1 MPVQGPRIVAL
12 GISAFLCLAACSSG
26 PSKEDYIAQ
35 ADEICA
41 EAGAAGEA
49 LGIPEN
55 EREFNENVEEATQI
69 TLDAIAQLRRLEP
82 PEEDAEVI
90 ETIYNNMEEAVAYI
104 PQIQEASNRGDAEAM
119 GELNQQLA
127 HAATTAEEL
136 ARRYGFKEC
145 GVSETLIESE

>member
-12 GISAFLCLAACSSG
+12 AISASLCLPACSSG
-26 PSKEDYIAQ
+26 PSKEEYIAQ

-49 LGIPEN
+49 LGIPKN
-55 EREFNENVEEATQI
+55 EKEFDETVEEATQI
-69 TLDAIAQLRRLEP
+69 TLEAIAQLRALEP
-82 PEEDAEVI
+82 PEDDREVI

-104 PQIQEASNRGDAEAM
+104 PQIQEASDRGDAEAM
-119 GELNQQLA
+119 GELNQQLT
-127 HAATTAEEL
+127 HAAMVAEEL

-145 GVSETLIESE
+145 GVSQNLVE